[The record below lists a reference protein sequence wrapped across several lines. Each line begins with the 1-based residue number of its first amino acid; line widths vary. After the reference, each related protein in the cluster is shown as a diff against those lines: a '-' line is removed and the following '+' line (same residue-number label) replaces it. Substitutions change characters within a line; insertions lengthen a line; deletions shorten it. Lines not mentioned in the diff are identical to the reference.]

1 MLIQFWQ
8 RLRRSVESRKNGL
21 LPKGWC
27 GSRAGRGSGL
37 AANGTVL
44 QCPSKVKRA
53 REGKQLQPG
62 AGTSRKVYRD
72 GATPKPTREVR
83 WMGWCGTRAELLGKG
98 LSISWLTHC
107 KDLQNQ
113 GGNLW
118 FLEFWTYEKKNS
130 IPNWKMVWSKFRAAS
145 PWLWL
150 GDTWEAEQVV
160 FGFQQWVLKVAVL
173 KWNETQGLFQ
183 DVLWF
188 LAFQWSIM
196 TC

>member
-1 MLIQFWQ
+1 MGCS
-8 RLRRSVESRKNGL
+8 LRDGVAAGQAGAVVSLPTALSCSAPARWREHVRVSSFSQKQGHPEKSTGMGQLQNPPGKWDGWVGVGHGQSCLGKDFLSHGL
-21 LPKGWC
+21 LTAK
-27 GSRAGRGSGL
+27 
-37 AANGTVL
+37 TY
-44 QCPSKVKRA
+44 KI
-53 REGKQLQPG
+53 REEIYDFLSFGH
-62 AGTSRKVYRD
+62 
-72 GATPKPTREVR
+72 RE
-83 WMGWCGTRAELLGKG
+83 
-98 LSISWLTHC
+98 
-107 KDLQNQ
+107 
-113 GGNLW
+113 
-118 FLEFWTYEKKNS
+118 KNS

-145 PWLWL
+145 LWLWL

>member
-37 AANGTVL
+37 AAKGTVL

-72 GATPKPTREVR
+72 GATPKPTRK
-83 WMGWCGTRAELLGKG
+83 WDGWVGVGHGQSCLGKDFLSHG
-98 LSISWLTHC
+98 LLTA
-107 KDLQNQ
+107 KTYKIREEIYD
-113 GGNLW
+113 
-118 FLEFWTYEKKNS
+118 FLSFGHREKNR

-145 PWLWL
+145 LWLWL